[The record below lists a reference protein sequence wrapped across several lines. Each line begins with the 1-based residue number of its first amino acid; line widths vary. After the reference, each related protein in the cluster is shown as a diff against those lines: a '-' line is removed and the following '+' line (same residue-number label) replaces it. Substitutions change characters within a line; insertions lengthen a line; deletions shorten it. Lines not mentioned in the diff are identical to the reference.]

1 MAASLPQE
9 VTGNTVEKDEWGFN
23 ERISYC
29 VYGSD
34 YERYGPY
41 PGTSSGQSSERG
53 TKTQGQ
59 TASVNRWHLTFVCP
73 LSPRRREYLTA
84 YPFWRF
90 LSDGITS
97 IPLFLIRKVDHPHAC
112 FQDRIQ
118 YSAEEGSGGT
128 TMPRRRQLHEQG
140 ER

>member
-59 TASVNRWHLTFVCP
+59 TTSVNGGILRLFV
-73 LSPRRREYLTA
+73 RYR
-84 YPFWRF
+84 
-90 LSDGITS
+90 
-97 IPLFLIRKVDHPHAC
+97 H
-112 FQDRIQ
+112 
-118 YSAEEGSGGT
+118 EGGNI
-128 TMPRRRQLHEQG
+128 
-140 ER
+140 